1 MKKIILFV
9 SVLFGMVSCSKE
21 EPFLD
26 ISSGL
31 EASIASVE
39 AVGGTFEFDIAT
51 DEEWQIVT
59 DGQDWYSFSQMS
71 GTGAATVTVT
81 VDRQYETKSRT
92 ANFSIETSSLT
103 KTLTITQQGPSVP
116 DDPTETT
123 VSVRMLG
130 GDKRVSVP
138 EGYSYSVSIPDEA
151 AEWLSVKEQNETD
164 IVLTVA
170 RNTTADFRT
179 AEVVVKASEGD
190 ELMTV
195 TVSQS
200 WRNAEPGEFLIE
212 EIFFTGNVIESTG
225 KVDSKNPNQYYKIT
239 NNTDEVLY
247 ADGLAIMESKINSV
261 LTYTYPVDI
270 RPTHTGVQTV
280 YLIPGDGD
288 DVPVEPHGSLLIAN
302 NAQNYLTANP
312 NLGMDLSVADFEW
325 YDEST
330 NAVKDVDN
338 PEVPNLDRWYTYS
351 ASFTYLH
358 DRGFTG
364 HAIAFFPPTLTV
376 DEFLENYKWEGT
388 YINHTAVGDFEM
400 NISKA
405 YKIPNSWVLD
415 AVNLSV
421 EEVFYTLS
429 FDTSLDAG
437 WTHCGSIDRD
447 PNRYGKS
454 VRRKADANGRLVDT
468 NNSTAD
474 FTPDATPS
482 VPIGSQN

>member
-1 MKKIILFV
+1 MKKIILFI

-26 ISSGL
+26 ISSGF

-138 EGYSYSVSIPDEA
+138 EGYSYSVAIPDEA

-164 IVLTVA
+164 IVLAVA

-270 RPTHTGVQTV
+270 RPTHTGC
-280 YLIPGDGD
+280 
-288 DVPVEPHGSLLIAN
+288 LLYTSDA
-302 NAQNYLTANP
+302 
-312 NLGMDLSVADFEW
+312 ADE
-325 YDEST
+325 
-330 NAVKDVDN
+330 
-338 PEVPNLDRWYTYS
+338 
-351 ASFTYLH
+351 
-358 DRGFTG
+358 
-364 HAIAFFPPTLTV
+364 
-376 DEFLENYKWEGT
+376 
-388 YINHTAVGDFEM
+388 
-400 NISKA
+400 
-405 YKIPNSWVLD
+405 
-415 AVNLSV
+415 
-421 EEVFYTLS
+421 
-429 FDTSLDAG
+429 
-437 WTHCGSIDRD
+437 
-447 PNRYGKS
+447 
-454 VRRKADANGRLVDT
+454 
-468 NNSTAD
+468 
-474 FTPDATPS
+474 
-482 VPIGSQN
+482 